1 MTCLVI
7 HLQNLGNRAGKY
19 IVSGILGLF
28 VMVAFLF
35 NMWEPAELSL
45 YDGWFKLRGKE
56 SPGNRIAIIAMDE
69 KSIAE
74 LGPPPWSREIF
85 ANLLEKLPEARV
97 VGFDLIFDAPSNEKA
112 DAGFAEA
119 VSRHGRV
126 VLGSMFAFEKDPG
139 GETVQVLRMP
149 IEQFLE
155 GVNGIGFVNMPA
167 DKGNI
172 VRRTTVID
180 TNTFS
185 RPYPS
190 FGLAVVLSADGLNPN
205 DLSLSGD
212 ILKAGNYSVPLGGD
226 YQTLINFWG
235 PGKTFESYS
244 CIDVLSGK
252 IKPESF
258 KDKIVLVG
266 IDTPAEKNDY
276 FENPF
281 TKNNLVLTAALPSP
295 GVEIHAN
302 AIMTY
307 LTGRHFHRAGWPVNV
322 ILLLVVWLATVAA
335 SRRSP
340 WVGLASV
347 ILLAG
352 ALLAAVFLIWL
363 KLHYW
368 VNAVSP
374 LVMVAVTYLGV
385 TVENFLRVELERRQ
399 TKALFGRY
407 VSPAVVEDLLR
418 KGDRIE
424 LGGVKQEVTV
434 LFSDIR
440 GFTAFSEG
448 KPPEAIVARLNE
460 YFTAMTEIVFRRQ
473 GTLDKYLGDGLMAIF
488 GAPAPVSNHAAQ
500 AVAAAVEMLDRLEE
514 LNKRWQEKGEVNI
527 GIGVGINSGSVVVGN
542 IGSPERMDYT
552 VIGEEVNLASRLESS
567 NKEFKTRIIISE
579 NTVRAVRP
587 GEIPAGWKIKDLGDT
602 QVRGL
607 VERVKIYTLIKENA
621 L

>member
-1 MTCLVI
+1 LR
-7 HLQNLGNRAGKY
+7 NLGNLARKY

-28 VMVAFLF
+28 VMVTFLI
-35 NMWEPAELSL
+35 NIWEPAELGL
-45 YDGWFKLRGKE
+45 YDSWFKLRGKE
-56 SPGNRIAIIAMDE
+56 SPGNRIAIIGMDE

-85 ANLLEKLPEARV
+85 ANLLEKLSEARV
-97 VGFDLIFDAPSNEKA
+97 VGFDLILDAPSNKKA
-112 DAGFAEA
+112 DTDFAEA
-119 VSRHGRV
+119 ISRHGRV
-126 VLGSMFAFEKDPG
+126 VLGSIFTFEKDPG
-139 GETVQVLRMP
+139 GETFQILRMP
-149 IEQFLE
+149 YDKFLE
-155 GVNGIGFVNMPA
+155 GVNGVGFTNVPA
-167 DKGNI
+167 DNGNI

-180 TNTFS
+180 TNYFS
-185 RPYPS
+185 RPFPS
-190 FGLAVVLSADGLNPN
+190 FSLAVVLSSVGLNPN
-205 DLSLSGD
+205 DLFLSGN
-212 ILKAGNYSVPLGGD
+212 ILKAGNYSVPLGSD
-226 YQTLINFWG
+226 YQALINFWG
-235 PGKTFESYS
+235 PAKTFESYS
-244 CIDVLSGK
+244 CIDVLDGK
-252 IKPESF
+252 IKPETF

-266 IDTPAEKNDY
+266 MDTPAEKNDY

-302 AIMTY
+302 AVMTY
-307 LTGRHFHRAGWPVNV
+307 LTGQYFHRAGWPVNV
-322 ILLLVVWLATVAA
+322 ILLIVVWLATVAA

-340 WVGLASV
+340 WTGLVSV
-347 ILLAG
+347 VLVAG
-352 ALLAAVFLIWL
+352 ALLAVVFLVWL

-374 LVMVAVTYLGV
+374 LVMVAATYTGV
-385 TVENFLRVELERRQ
+385 TVENFLRTELERRQ

-473 GTLDKYLGDGLMAIF
+473 GTLDKYLGDGLMAVF
-488 GAPAPVSNHAAQ
+488 GAPAPSENHAAQ

-514 LNKRWQEKGEVNI
+514 LNKQWQEKGEVNI
-527 GIGVGINSGSVVVGN
+527 GIGIGINSGSVVVGN

-552 VIGEEVNLASRLESS
+552 VIGEEVNLASRLESL
-567 NKEFKTRIIISE
+567 NKEYKTRIIISE
-579 NTVRAVRP
+579 NTMRAVQP

-607 VERVKIYTLIKENA
+607 AERVKIFTLNRE
-621 L
+621 